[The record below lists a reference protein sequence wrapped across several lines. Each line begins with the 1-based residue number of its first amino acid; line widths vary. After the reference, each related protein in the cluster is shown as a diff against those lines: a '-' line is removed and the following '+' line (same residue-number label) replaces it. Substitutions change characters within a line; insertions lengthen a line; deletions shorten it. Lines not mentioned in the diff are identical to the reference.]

1 MKKRYLILLVI
12 SVLDLMLSA
21 QEKSDSTKVK
31 EDSKTSTRDERAKKV
46 PINVFFVTDIG
57 FASSANDTRKE
68 ASAGTGKLGLDFERG
83 FVNGNI
89 QFTVFSQNKNIAT
102 SDTTEK
108 KLFGSNLLIPQNSS
122 NNISNFTFYLC
133 TRSFFSYGTVP
144 DDLPLFSLKRFGAN
158 LLFQMNNTNWIKDSL
173 STPVTINTFN
183 LNLVYNLLNLEVL
196 RSKEKIRVYFT
207 FGYTG
212 RRLGGDYGLKANE
225 ELRKTYLDRSSLGFD
240 GYAFGARL
248 ELGKFY
254 GQMSMSYFDRG
265 QNIKG
270 FSGNQAV
277 ITLGIKA
284 DIKLAAK
291 NVND

>member
-1 MKKRYLILLVI
+1 MKKRYLILLAFSI
-12 SVLDLMLSA
+12 LHLILSA
-21 QEKSDSTKVK
+21 QEKGDSAKVK
-31 EDSKTSTRDERAKKV
+31 ESDTRVERAKKV

-102 SDTTEK
+102 ADTAET

-122 NNISNFTFYLC
+122 NNISNFSFYLC

-144 DDLPLFSLKRFGAN
+144 DDLPLFSLKRFGGN
-158 LLFQMNNTNWIKDSL
+158 FLFQLNNTNWVKDSL
-173 STPVTINTFN
+173 TTPVTINTFN
-183 LNLVYNLLNLEVL
+183 FNLVYNLLNLEVL
-196 RSKEKIRVYFT
+196 KSKEKIRVFFT

-212 RRLGGDYGLKANE
+212 RRLGGDYGLKSNE
-225 ELRKTYLDRSSLGFD
+225 EKRNNYLDRASLGFD

-254 GQMSMSYFDRG
+254 GQMSLSYFDRG